1 MLLHIDVVDGDTFTR
16 DEDGLEFMSLDE
28 ACATVVALLPELARE
43 AVHGPRRRAAML
55 RERERII
62 AAEIRDPA
70 GAVLFR
76 TRLRLDM
83 EWSAPQR

>member
-1 MLLHIDVVDGDTFTR
+1 MLLHIDVVDGDTFTH
-16 DEDGLEFMSLDE
+16 DEDGLEFTTLDE
-28 ACATVVALLPELARE
+28 ACAAVVALLPALARE
-43 AVHGPRRRAAML
+43 AVHGPKRRTAML

-70 GAVLFR
+70 GTVLFR

-83 EWSAPQR
+83 EWPAPRR